1 MAVKRPPNT
10 WVSQIIT
17 PKGFRDEV
25 YSEIDGSVV
34 GYIKDGKFIQTIDEL
49 PKLDP
54 KKPKKKDP
62 QYIARL
68 KESQA
73 LLAIRILEQSAVYY
87 KELAEDVERTPKERA
102 DAKTK
107 LDDINR
113 QIETRSKEAGQAVET
128 QTAVKAVKD
137 SASATKRGDEIK
149 IEFDKLQEQRDA
161 VLDPK
166 DPKVARI
173 KAQQDVLAEEYAKL
187 QPIITKR
194 VGSAPISKTA
204 AFGILAGTLA
214 GDTVVNNQMA
224 SQGPTGTQGP
234 TGAPAPKRTITPTP
248 TPTPTQKPKITS
260 GGTTGNRTGGTTSGS
275 TGNNTGSTSG
285 AYTAQQAADLA
296 ATVGGTNYFAAKYGS
311 ASDKTVGG
319 YDAALALAQEKYNL
333 PDILFSNVKSLGDL
347 LDRYVNADSYGKD
360 GIADINQ
367 FIQLVK
373 NDTWYRTNSDE
384 IKKRYLQK
392 FNYDDLVKSGQAKG
406 TTDYEMQIAKITNNL
421 LAQARK
427 LGAAIDEGQAKLIA
441 EDLYIHNQDTDDAV
455 VTRRLVSGIRPI
467 AGMIA
472 GKITEDYSGLA
483 LQNYQGLQAIAK
495 RNGFKLEDILP
506 RDAAGKPMPAQET
519 LKRLA
524 LGELDPTRLEQDVR
538 KLAAIGQP
546 QFVRDLLGQGIDLE
560 EIYAPYRK
568 TMANIL
574 ELDAG
579 QIDLNDPTLRMGI
592 NDKGDVNLYD
602 YSKAL
607 RQDSRWQY
615 TGNAREEVSDAALTV
630 LRNFGFQG

>member
-10 WVSQIIT
+10 WVSQILT
-17 PKGFRDEV
+17 LKGFRDEV
-25 YSEIDGSVV
+25 YSKIDGSVV

-49 PKLDP
+49 PKLE
-54 KKPKKKDP
+54 PKKKKQQNP
-62 QYIARL
+62 AYVARL

-73 LLAIRILEQSAVYY
+73 RLAINILKQSAVYF
-87 KELAEDVERTPKERA
+87 KELAEDVEATPAKRA
-102 DAKTK
+102 EAKAK
-107 LDDINR
+107 LEDINN
-113 QIETRSKEAGQAVET
+113 QIETRSKEIGEAVEV
-128 QTAVKAVKD
+128 QTEIKTVKD
-137 SASATKRGDEIK
+137 AASAAERGNEIQVK
-149 IEFDKLQEQRDA
+149 FDKLQLQRDA

-166 DPKVARI
+166 DPKIARI
-173 KAQQDVLAEEYAKL
+173 KAQQDALAEEYAKL
-187 QPIITKR
+187 RPIITKR

-214 GDTVVNNQMA
+214 DNRVVNDQMA
-224 SQGPTGTQGP
+224 SQEP
-234 TGAPAPKRTITPTP
+234 TGAPAPTPTP
-248 TPTPTQKPKITS
+248 TPTPKPKPAQTPSPTPKPS
-260 GGTTGNRTGGTTSGS
+260 GKPSRPATPA
-275 TGNNTGSTSG
+275 G
-285 AYTAQQAADLA
+285 AYTAQEAADLA

-333 PDILFSNVKSLGDL
+333 PDILFSNVKTLGDL

-373 NDTWYRTNSDE
+373 NDPWYRTNSEE
-384 IKKRYLQK
+384 IKTRYLQK
-392 FNYDDLVKSGQAKG
+392 FNYDDLVKSGNAKG
-406 TTDYEMQIAKITNNL
+406 TTDYEQQIAKITNDL
-421 LAQARK
+421 IKRART
-427 LGAAIDEGQAKLIA
+427 LGSAIDEGQAKLIA
-441 EDLYIHNQDTDDAV
+441 EDLYIHNQELDDAV
-455 VTRRLVSGIRPI
+455 VTRRLVNFIRPI

-472 GKITEDYSGLA
+472 GKVTEDYSGLA
-483 LQNYQGLQAIAK
+483 LENYQGLQEIAR
-495 RNGFKLEDILP
+495 RNGYKLQDILP
-506 RDAAGKPMPAQET
+506 RGVDGKPMSAEDT
-519 LKRLA
+519 LKRIA

-538 KLAAIGQP
+538 KLAAVGQP

-568 TMANIL
+568 TMGNIL
-574 ELDAG
+574 ELNPD

-602 YSKAL
+602 YAKEL
-607 RQDSRWQY
+607 RKDSRWQY
-615 TGNAREEVSDAALTV
+615 TGNAREAVSDSALTV

>member
-10 WVSQIIT
+10 WVSQVLT
-17 PKGFRDEV
+17 LKGFRDEV
-25 YSEIDGSVV
+25 YSEIDGSLV

-54 KKPKKKDP
+54 KKPKQKDP
-62 QYIARL
+62 QYVARL

-113 QIETRSKEAGQAVET
+113 QIETRSKEAGKAAQT
-128 QTAVKAVKD
+128 QTVAKAAKDAV
-137 SASATKRGDEIK
+137 SASKRGSEIK
-149 IEFDKLQEQRDA
+149 TQFDKLQEQRDA

-173 KAQQDVLAEEYAKL
+173 KAQQDALAEEYAKL
-187 QPIITKR
+187 HPIITER
-194 VGSAPISKTA
+194 IGSAPISKTA
-204 AFGILAGTLA
+204 AFGILAGTITKDDSLGMRTQDAA
-214 GDTVVNNQMA
+214 GPTGA
-224 SQGPTGTQGP
+224 QGPTGTPSP
-234 TGAPAPKRTITPTP
+234 TLKKSTTLTPTP
-248 TPTPTQKPKITS
+248 TPTPTPKPTPTPAPNKKPS
-260 GGTTGNRTGGTTSGS
+260 GPTGPT
-275 TGNNTGSTSG
+275 G

-296 ATVGGTNYFAAKYGS
+296 RTVGGTNYFEAKYGS
-311 ASDKTVGG
+311 ASGTKSG

-347 LDRYVNADSYGKD
+347 LDRYVNADTYGKD

-373 NDTWYRTNSDE
+373 NDPWYRTNSEE
-384 IKKRYLQK
+384 IKTRYLQK

-406 TTDYEMQIAKITNNL
+406 TTDYEQQIAKITNDVIK
-421 LAQARK
+421 QSRQ
-427 LGAAIDEGQAKLIA
+427 LGSVIDEGQAKLIA
-441 EDLYIHNQDTDDAV
+441 EDLYIHNQEADQSV
-455 VTRRLVSGIRPI
+455 VTRRLVNFIRPV

-483 LQNYQGLQAIAK
+483 LKNYQGLQEIA
-495 RNGFKLEDILP
+495 RLNGFKIEDILP
-506 RDAAGKPMPAQET
+506 RGADGKPMPAQET

-524 LGELDPTRLEQDVR
+524 LGELDATRLEQDVR

-546 QFVRDLLGQGIDLE
+546 QFVRDLLGQGINLD

-574 ELDAG
+574 ELDPG

>member
-10 WVSQIIT
+10 WVSQVLT
-17 PKGFRDEV
+17 LKGFRDEV
-25 YSEIDGSVV
+25 YSEIDGSLV

-54 KKPKKKDP
+54 KKKKQQDP
-62 QYIARL
+62 AYVARL

-73 LLAIRILEQSAVYY
+73 KLAINILRQSAVYY

-214 GDTVVNNQMA
+214 GDKTVSDQMA
-224 SQGPTGTQGP
+224 SQGPTGTQGSIVTPSP
-234 TGAPAPKRTITPTP
+234 TLNRPGTPTPTPAPTP
-248 TPTPTQKPKITS
+248 TPTPKPTPTPAPNKKPS
-260 GGTTGNRTGGTTSGS
+260 GPTGPT
-275 TGNNTGSTSG
+275 G

-347 LDRYVNADSYGKD
+347 LDRYVNADSYGKE

-373 NDTWYRTNSDE
+373 NDTWYRTNSEE
-384 IKKRYLQK
+384 IKTRYLQK

-421 LAQARK
+421 IKKARE
-427 LGAAIDEGQAKLIA
+427 LGSAVDEGQAKLIA
-441 EDLYIHNQDTDDAV
+441 EDLYIHNQDADDAV

-467 AGMIA
+467 AGMVA
-472 GKITEDYSGLA
+472 GRITEDYSGLA

-506 RDAAGKPMPAQET
+506 RGADGKPMPAQET
-519 LKRLA
+519 LKRIA

-574 ELDAG
+574 ELDQG

-602 YSKAL
+602 YAKEL
-607 RQDSRWQY
+607 RKDSRWQY
-615 TGNAREEVSDAALTV
+615 TGNAREKVSDAALTV

>member
-10 WVSQIIT
+10 WVSQVLT

-34 GYIKDGKFIQTIDEL
+34 GYIKDGKFVQTIDEL

-54 KKPKKKDP
+54 KKPKQKDP
-62 QYIARL
+62 QYVARL

-73 LLAIRILEQSAVYY
+73 LLAVRILEQSAVYY
-87 KELAEDVERTPKERA
+87 KELAEDVERTPKQRA

-113 QIETRSKEAGQAVET
+113 QIETRSKEAG
-128 QTAVKAVKD
+128 KAGYAKAEAKTLQESKD
-137 SASATKRGDEIK
+137 AGPRAEEIK
-149 IEFDKLQEQRDA
+149 AEYKRLQKQFDA
-161 VLDPK
+161 VLDPN
-166 DPKVARI
+166 DPKAARI
-173 KAQQDVLAEEYAKL
+173 KAQQEKLVAEYKDVYSDVLKIPVSLVAARSNL
-187 QPIITKR
+187 Q
-194 VGSAPISKTA
+194 GSAPT
-204 AFGILAGTLA
+204 FGTGATKA
-214 GDTVVNNQMA
+214 ESA
-224 SQGPTGTQGP
+224 GPTGTQGP
-234 TGAPAPKRTITPTP
+234 TGTPSPTLKKPTTLTPTPIPTP
-248 TPTPTQKPKITS
+248 TPKPTPTPAPNKKPS
-260 GGTTGNRTGGTTSGS
+260 GPTGPT
-275 TGNNTGSTSG
+275 G

-311 ASDKTVGG
+311 ASGTKSG

-347 LDRYVNADSYGKD
+347 LDRYVNADTYGKD

-373 NDTWYRTNSDE
+373 NDPWYRTNSEE
-384 IKKRYLQK
+384 IKTRYLQK

-406 TTDYEMQIAKITNNL
+406 TTDYEQQIAKITNDL
-421 LAQARK
+421 IKQARQ
-427 LGAAIDEGQAKLIA
+427 LGSVIDEGQAKLIA
-441 EDLYIHNQDTDDAV
+441 EDLYIHNQDADEAV
-455 VTRRLVSGIRPI
+455 KTRRLVNFIRPV

-472 GKITEDYSGLA
+472 GKVTEDYSGLA
-483 LQNYQGLQAIAK
+483 LQNYQGLQEIA
-495 RNGFKLEDILP
+495 RLNGFKIEDILP
-506 RDAAGKPMPAQET
+506 RGADGKPMPAQET

-524 LGELDPTRLEQDVR
+524 LGELDATRLEQDVR

-546 QFVRDLLGQGIDLE
+546 QFVRDLLGQGINLD

-574 ELDAG
+574 ELDPG